1 LIVCVLYGLENTK
14 NTEVMKTKLLFW
26 ILLIAVLSCCT
37 SANKPVSDAEKK
49 IIKREVKKIV
59 NIFFT
64 GCEQVNF
71 DMTMETIND
80 SPEFRYIY
88 NGNVLSYNDCV
99 ADFKPLFKAQINQ
112 KYTILDEKY
121 GILDN
126 STVLYTANFKSIS
139 NYKDGHSILV
149 DPGAILLVFKRIDIK
164 WQIIYGVESTVEKSV
179 ISEGVKRLNQVEL
192 FKQFAGTWKGE
203 LGKDST
209 FIWNGKSSGSTIEG
223 SFKIVS
229 KGKTLMEAKVT
240 NAYDKNTDKFIETE
254 IYKGSDP
261 LIFVSWFT
269 SKNICEAVQL
279 QDFINPEKAALKT
292 RFEFKHPNV
301 FTQITTKDNNPIDTL
316 TCYREK

>member
-1 LIVCVLYGLENTK
+1 
-14 NTEVMKTKLLFW
+14 MKTKLLFQ
-26 ILLIAVLSCCT
+26 ILLIATLSCCT
-37 SANKPVSDAEKK
+37 SANKPISNAEKN
-49 IIKREVKKIV
+49 IIKKEVKKVV
-59 NIFFT
+59 NVFFT

-71 DMTMETIND
+71 DLVMGTIND
-80 SPEFRYIY
+80 SLDFKYIY
-88 NGNVLSYNDCV
+88 NGNVLSYKDCV
-99 ADFKPLFKAQINQ
+99 ADFKPLFNAQINQ

-121 GILDN
+121 TVLDN
-126 STVLYTANFKSIS
+126 STVLYTAKFNSIS

-179 ISEGVKRLNQVEL
+179 ISKGVKRLNQVEL

-209 FIWNGKSSGSTIEG
+209 FIWVGKSSGSNIEG

-229 KGKTLMEAKVT
+229 KGKTLMEAKVI

-269 SKNICEAVQL
+269 SKTVCEAIQF
-279 QDFINPEKAALKT
+279 QDFPSPANASLKT
-292 RFEFKHPNV
+292 RFEFKYPNI
-301 FTQITTKDNNPIDTL
+301 FTQITTVNNTSIDTL
-316 TCYREK
+316 TCYRIK